1 MQVKYIKE
9 LEVIMNKE
17 DLSADSPC
25 MGICTLH
32 KINNE
37 TLCSGCKRR
46 PDEIRNWVKF
56 TDKEKIEINKN
67 LKTR

>member
-1 MQVKYIKE
+1 MQVKYFKE
-9 LEVIMNKE
+9 LEVFMNKE

-56 TDKEKIEINKN
+56 SDKEKIEINKN